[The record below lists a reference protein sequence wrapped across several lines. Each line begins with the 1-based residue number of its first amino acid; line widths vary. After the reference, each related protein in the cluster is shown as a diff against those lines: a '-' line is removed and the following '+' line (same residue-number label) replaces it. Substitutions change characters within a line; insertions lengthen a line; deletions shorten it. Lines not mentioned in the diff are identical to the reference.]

1 MIVSLLLELMYVNL
15 YCKVPVPS
23 FASQFS
29 FIFSPALALAGTEK
43 DVILILDKIVIKEQR
58 CAIIVKGENYGE
70 EIRNQRRRIE

>member
-1 MIVSLLLELMYVNL
+1 MYVNL

-43 DVILILDKIVIKEQR
+43 DVIDGTETVSDTNPR
-58 CAIIVKGENYGE
+58 
-70 EIRNQRRRIE
+70 